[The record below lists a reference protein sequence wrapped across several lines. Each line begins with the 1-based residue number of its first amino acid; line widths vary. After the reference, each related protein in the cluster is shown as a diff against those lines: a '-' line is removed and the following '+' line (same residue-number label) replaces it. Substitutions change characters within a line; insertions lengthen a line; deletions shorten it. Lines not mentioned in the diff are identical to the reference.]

1 MANNENGKRK
11 RLDQPAR
18 DTLSAL
24 DRALL
29 NLATD
34 TQEKQPNEFTFKE
47 LMKAFDGKLG
57 RTAIQTRVSK
67 LVDEGKWKVRCVKG
81 VNYYSEAL
89 QNVTG

>member
-1 MANNENGKRK
+1 MASNKKRIG
-11 RLDQPAR
+11 LDKPTR

-29 NLATD
+29 DLATD

-57 RTAIQTRVSK
+57 RTAIQTRVAK
-67 LVDEGKWKVRCVKG
+67 MVDQGKWKVRCVKG
-81 VNYYSEAL
+81 VKYYSEAL